1 MKMSVIIPKNH
12 NFILLV
18 IFILLLFKNS
28 VFAVSCKELDSPEKI
43 KSFMNESHLSS
54 PFLRKNVSLTVIL
67 DACEGKICKS
77 NSKREAQKETLRIQR
92 MDNKRRIF
100 AEKGPNAPRCVIQ
113 RGARRFVCS
122 SCGAVSNENCRS
134 FPSDESTIFPGTNID
149 SADFEF
155 VSGDVKEMK
164 CSKLKNPK
172 FFKIETLMN
181 TDSGDSEKSYDRIL
195 SFFDKEKEGP
205 IMTNFFAEKVLRKVY
220 RFFPKYYVNVGGKWF
235 SSVMRVRTTRGSE
248 KKFIFETLIHV
259 DKNKGKL
266 KLYLDLTE
274 DPALKN
280 VPPASLFSSD

>member
-1 MKMSVIIPKNH
+1 MSVTVPKNH
-12 NFILLV
+12 YCILLI

-54 PFLRKNVSLTVIL
+54 PFLRKNVSVTVII
-67 DACEGKICKS
+67 DACEGKDCKS
-77 NSKREAQKETLRIQR
+77 KSKRVAQKETLHIQR
-92 MDNKRRIF
+92 LDNKRRIF

-122 SCGAVSNENCRS
+122 SCGVVSNENCRS

-155 VSGDVKEMK
+155 VSGDVKQMK

-172 FFKIETLMN
+172 YFKIETLMN
-181 TDSGDSEKSYDRIL
+181 TDSGDSDKSYDRVL
-195 SFFDKEKEGP
+195 SFFDKEKGVP
-205 IMTNFFAEKVLRKVY
+205 IMANFFAEKVLRKVY
-220 RFFPKYYVNVGGKWF
+220 RFFPKYYVKVGGKWF

-248 KKFIFETLIHV
+248 KKYLFETLIHV

-266 KLYLDLTE
+266 KLYLDLTD
-274 DPALKN
+274 DPVLKN
-280 VPPASLFSSD
+280 VPPESLFSSD